1 MISYEEATND
11 ERQIQAINEEIQS
24 VEKNNTWELNTLP
37 VVKKPISVKQVYK
50 TKYKVDGKVD

>member
-24 VEKNNTWELNTLP
+24 VEKNNTWELTTLP
-37 VVKKPISVKQVYK
+37 VGKKIISVKQDYK
-50 TKYKVDGKVD
+50 TV